1 VPPAGSRIPLRP
13 LLGGSSREPASR
25 LRDGLQR
32 ISGAAGVRLC
42 RSGREALRV
51 ALGELAERS
60 GRNEVVVPAYT
71 CFTVPSAVVAAGL
84 RVRLVDVDQRGWI
97 DRKAISRLPL
107 DRAAALIV
115 CNLFGVAEPV
125 ADLLHVARA
134 TGVAVVDDAAQALGA
149 RGADGLAGGRG
160 DLGIASFGR
169 GKPLQGL
176 GGGAILERVAG
187 GAETAP
193 RSGLTAPLRALVRA
207 AAFDL
212 SLRPRVFAVLA
223 ALPGLGIGRSHFD
236 PAFQRGGIDAAALRI
251 AARELGRFE
260 RQRVER
266 SKRARAL
273 GECVARE
280 TPFRPLLAPT
290 GGEGAY
296 PRLAMLARDAEAR
309 DRALAQLA
317 AIGAG
322 ASPLYPTS
330 LDGIKALE
338 PHLAER
344 VRCPGAQQLA
354 ERLLTLPTQG
364 ALEGER
370 LERTVAALAAD
381 RAPAAGLGP
390 ARNRTA

>member
-1 VPPAGSRIPLRP
+1 
-13 LLGGSSREPASR
+13 LLGRSSREPASQ

-32 ISGAAGVRLC
+32 ISGAAGVRLFG
-42 RSGREALRV
+42 SGREALRV
-51 ALGELAERS
+51 ALVEIAERS
-60 GRNEVVVPAYT
+60 GRHEVVVPAYT
-71 CFTVPSAVVAAGL
+71 CFTVPAAVVAAGL
-84 RVRLVDVDQRGWI
+84 RVRLVDVDLRGWI
-97 DRKAISRLPL
+97 DRKALARIPL

-125 ADLLHVARA
+125 ADLTHAARA
-134 TGVAVVDDAAQALGA
+134 LGVALVDDAAQALGA
-149 RGADGLAGGRG
+149 RASDGPAGGRG
-160 DLGIASFGR
+160 DVGIASFGR

-176 GGGAILERVAG
+176 GGGAILEREAS
-187 GAETAP
+187 GAQEAP
-193 RSGLTAPLRALVRA
+193 RSRLAAPVRAWLRA

-212 SLRPRVFAVLA
+212 SLRPRVFAALA
-223 ALPGLGIGRSHFD
+223 AMPGLGIGRSHFE
-236 PAFQRGGIDAAALRI
+236 PAFRRGGIDAAALRI
-251 AARELGRFE
+251 ALGELARFE
-260 RQRVER
+260 RQRLER
-266 SKRARAL
+266 SKRARAI
-273 GECVARE
+273 GERVARG

-296 PRLAMLARDAEAR
+296 PRLALLARDVDSR
-309 DRALAQLA
+309 DRALTQLA

-330 LDGIKALE
+330 LDRIQALQ

-370 LERTVAALAAD
+370 LEQALAALAAD
-381 RAPAAGLGP
+381 RAPDAALGA
-390 ARNRTA
+390 ARSPSS